1 MKQKPI
7 ELDELT
13 QRRHEL
19 ARLLGEHRRT
29 PGGTLTAEARRWLEL
44 EQGHYAK
51 STDNDLATWQ
61 AARARIEAIEA
72 RVAADVAQ
80 RETAAAA
87 QAAEAEKKA
96 AEVEAKIRAKLA
108 VEVDPVTVYKR
119 AHAARTF

>member
-61 AARARIEAIEA
+61 AARARIEAI
-72 RVAADVAQ
+72 D
-80 RETAAAA
+80 
-87 QAAEAEKKA
+87 
-96 AEVEAKIRAKLA
+96 
-108 VEVDPVTVYKR
+108 VYKR
-119 AHAARTF
+119 QRLISCGGRSPRLLLLHHAST

>member
-7 ELDELT
+7 ELDDLT
-13 QRRHEL
+13 ARRHEL
-19 ARLLGEHRRT
+19 ARLLHEDMHT
-29 PGGTLTAEARRWLEL
+29 PGGTLTPSARRWLGMERR
-44 EQGHYAK
+44 HYAA
-51 STDNDLATWQ
+51 SPDNDLTTW
-61 AARARIEAIEA
+61 AEARARIEAIEA

>member
-1 MKQKPI
+1 MKQKAV

-19 ARLLGEHRRT
+19 ARLLHEDMHT
-29 PGGTLTAEARRWLEL
+29 PGGTLTPSARRWLGMERK
-44 EQGHYAK
+44 HYSA
-51 STDNDLATWQ
+51 SPDNDLTTWA

-108 VEVDPVTVYKR
+108 AEVDPVTVYKR